1 MKKKSVKIMCGVLIV
16 AIILIIGFVLKNPPY
31 LSRGECCFEISPL
44 DSPLYDCHTEG
55 EGSICVSEK
64 FNETC
69 ACVSGACVCN

>member
-1 MKKKSVKIMCGVLIV
+1 MKNNVKIIVIISLVV
-16 AIILIIGFVLKNPPY
+16 AIIFLMGIVLKNNSY
-31 LSRGECCFEISPL
+31 VSYGECCFEISPL